1 MVNVFTHIYIH
12 TDKDTDTHTHTNTHI
27 SEEYKKP
34 SHISKFELFLKI
46 INYVQPLVILKKKS
60 QS

>member
-1 MVNVFTHIYIH
+1 MYSH
-12 TDKDTDTHTHTNTHI
+12 TYTYTQTTTRTHTHTYTHI